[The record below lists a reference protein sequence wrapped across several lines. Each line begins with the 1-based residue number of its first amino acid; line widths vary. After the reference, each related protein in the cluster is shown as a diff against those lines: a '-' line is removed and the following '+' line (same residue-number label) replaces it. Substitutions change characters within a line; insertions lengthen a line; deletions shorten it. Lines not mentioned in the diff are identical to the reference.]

1 LLFLVQF
8 LIQKKVNLYL
18 KWKNLIENK
27 LTLLRKKQINNGD
40 KLKTNAVI
48 QVTLKTEL
56 NKIKI
61 KLIFKKMS
69 YLNEIAAWK
78 LSILILLVILTST
91 FIGNIIGKLKKPKE
105 EHLTESSSD
114 FSSFFGLLFLILA
127 FTFGMSI
134 NRYDTRRQI
143 IIQESNTIST
153 ALLRADLYA
162 EKERLMFRNDF
173 KQYLEARINYFKVGI
188 DTKKREQ
195 LNILT
200 RSMSNKL
207 WDRASRLS
215 HNYSNTDA
223 TLQMI
228 PALNEMFDITTT
240 RAAAE
245 NAKIPDSIIWLL
257 FILTFITSFFSGYS
271 SASKD
276 SVDWFA
282 NLGFGI
288 MISLTLLFIL
298 DLDRPYRGFVTLDES
313 NKSIIELRNY
323 FN

>member
-1 LLFLVQF
+1 
-8 LIQKKVNLYL
+8 
-18 KWKNLIENK
+18 
-27 LTLLRKKQINNGD
+27 
-40 KLKTNAVI
+40 
-48 QVTLKTEL
+48 
-56 NKIKI
+56 
-61 KLIFKKMS
+61 MS